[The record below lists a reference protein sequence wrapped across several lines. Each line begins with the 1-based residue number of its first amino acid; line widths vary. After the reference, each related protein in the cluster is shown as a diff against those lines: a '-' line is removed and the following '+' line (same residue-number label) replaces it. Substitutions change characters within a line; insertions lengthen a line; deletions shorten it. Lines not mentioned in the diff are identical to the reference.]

1 MSPSYLNVVN
11 PIHNQQVIIR
21 LQLALPLFGPKM
33 ILNQIVGM
41 YHLAIAGVAVT
52 TPEVVILE
60 VVDQIKP
67 RKEGNKHQVQHL
79 LR

>member
-1 MSPSYLNVVN
+1 
-11 PIHNQQVIIR
+11 
-21 LQLALPLFGPKM
+21 M